1 MKSDLQLLTPAELM
15 IQRFGKEELAKML
28 NITPHA
34 VYYWT
39 RRSGNIPHEH
49 QRTLIMKYNVNAD
62 DLILGG
68 IH

>member
-1 MKSDLQLLTPAELM
+1 MNKLQLLTPAELM
-15 IQRFGKEELAKML
+15 IKRFGKEELAKML

-34 VYYWT
+34 VYRWT
-39 RRSGNIPHEH
+39 KRDGMIPHEH
-49 QRTLIMKYNVNAD
+49 QRTLIMKYHVDAD

>member
-1 MKSDLQLLTPAELM
+1 MNDLQLLTPAELM
-15 IQRFGKEELAKML
+15 IQRFGKDKLAEML
-28 NITPHA
+28 GINAHTI
-34 VYYWT
+34 YRWT
-39 RRSGNIPHEH
+39 TRTGDIPHEH